1 MSISGFKRKTIQKSY
16 DNHLKHA
23 GKAVKKMPE
32 SIRHIGILAD
42 SRLFG
47 SYDISRNLS
56 QKLNVESKNFEIIIF
71 ENLKDD
77 FVTQHY
83 NTFNEND
90 FGMFGKIKA
99 QNVSGFIASEFDLLI
114 NYSNQSSLFMNMVA
128 LLSKAR
134 FKVGFAN
141 EELHDLYDFMI
152 AVEGN
157 KIDVF
162 NDELAKYL
170 QIMGFIQK
178 VAVKA

>member
-1 MSISGFKRKTIQKSY
+1 MNFTSLKKKTSFQYCEKQLKKQK
-16 DNHLKHA
+16 KA
-23 GKAVKKMPE
+23 GKNKPE
-32 SIRHIGILAD
+32 KIKTVGVLAD

-56 QKLNVESKNFEIIIF
+56 QKLNIPHKNLEIIIF

-83 NTFNEND
+83 NTFTEKD
-90 FGMFGKIKA
+90 FGMYGKIKA
-99 QNVSGFIASEFDLLI
+99 QNVMGFVDSSYDLLI
-114 NYSNQSSLFMNMVA
+114 NYCSHDSIYVSLVA
-128 LLSKAR
+128 VRSKAK

-141 EELHDLYDFMI
+141 ETLQDLYDFMI
-152 AVEGN
+152 SVEGN

-170 QIMGFIQK
+170 QILDLL
-178 VAVKA
+178 

>member
-1 MSISGFKRKTIQKSY
+1 MNFTALKKKTAIQYYEKQ
-16 DNHLKHA
+16 LKKQKKVSK
-23 GKAVKKMPE
+23 KAPE
-32 SIRHIGILAD
+32 KIQTVGVLAD

-56 QKLNVESKNFEIIIF
+56 QKLNLPHKNLEIIIF

-83 NTFNEND
+83 NTFTEKD
-90 FGMFGKIKA
+90 FGMYGKIKA
-99 QNVSGFIASEFDLLI
+99 QNVAGFVDANYDLLI
-114 NYSNQSSLFMNMVA
+114 NYCGPDSIYATIVA
-128 LLSKAR
+128 IRSKAK

-141 EELHDLYDFMI
+141 ETLQELYDFMI
-152 AVEGN
+152 SIDGN

-170 QIMGFIQK
+170 KILDLIK
-178 VAVKA
+178 